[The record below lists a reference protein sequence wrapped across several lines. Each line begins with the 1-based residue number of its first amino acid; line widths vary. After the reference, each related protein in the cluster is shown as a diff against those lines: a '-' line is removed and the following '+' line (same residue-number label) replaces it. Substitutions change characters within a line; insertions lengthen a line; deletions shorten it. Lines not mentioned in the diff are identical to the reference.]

1 MDLMGKLWL
10 IDSHGEPLNTRLQR
24 VLHDLVP
31 RFLRHFPMLKDD
43 VVAAEVMEEAA
54 RRVADREQ
62 QRGSPIEKPYGYA
75 WVTIRNIATSR
86 QRHSSSRLV
95 QATVRSAP
103 SEVLLSKA
111 QAERGSPEQIEWK
124 IFFREVMA
132 QLSPEEQVVCT
143 WKNFGSS
150 SREIAKELGTSVG
163 AVDTMYCR
171 VKEKMRRI
179 AGAKKATSS
188 ARPVLVPSKNSAT

>member
-10 IDSHGEPLNTRLQR
+10 IDSRGEPLNTRLER
-24 VLHDLVP
+24 VLHDLAP

-43 VVAAEVMEEAA
+43 VVVAEVLEEAG
-54 RRVADREQ
+54 RRIADREL

-111 QAERGSPEQIEWK
+111 QAERGSPEQIERA
-124 IFFREVMA
+124 ILFREVMA
-132 QLSPEEQVVCT
+132 QLNPQEQVVCT
-143 WKNFGSS
+143 WKHFGYS
-150 SREIAKELGTSVG
+150 SRKIAKDLGTSVG

-188 ARPVLVPSKNSAT
+188 AQPMLVPVKNRAT

>member
-10 IDSHGEPLNTRLQR
+10 IDSRGEPVNTRLER

-43 VVAAEVMEEAA
+43 VAAAEVMEEAA

-111 QAERGSPEQIEWK
+111 QAERGSPEQIEQE

-132 QLSPEEQVVCT
+132 WLNEEEQVVCT
-143 WKNFGSS
+143 WKGYGCS
-150 SREIAKELGTSVG
+150 SREIAKELRTSVG

-171 VKEKMRRI
+171 VKEKMRRL
-179 AGAKKATSS
+179 ADAKKATASTQPMLIP
-188 ARPVLVPSKNSAT
+188 AKNRAT